1 MSQVLKLRSERAQ
14 LNDQL
19 QALAKKET
27 DGGSLSAEELTQ
39 FVERAEHL
47 IAEKKDITEQEKE
60 LYAEAKG
67 RGYDTK
73 ILKKVIALRARD
85 AEEVAEEEA
94 VFEMYKKALKMK

>member
-1 MSQVLKLRSERAQ
+1 MAEKP
-14 LNDQL
+14 
-19 QALAKKET
+19 KT
-27 DGGSLSAEELTQ
+27 DYDVTAEGVTQ

-85 AEEVAEEEA
+85 AEEVAEVEA